1 VSAGGEALRVGLVGA
16 GSIAAVHLPAWRELG
31 ADVVVHSHRGA
42 AELAAAGAEVAETFD
57 EVLAT
62 CDVVDVCTPTPAHR
76 SYAEAALEAG
86 RHVVAEKP
94 LARTHDDAAHLA
106 TRAAGGPAQLYP
118 AHVVRFFP
126 QYERLAAAV
135 ATGHVGRP
143 AVLRFTRTGAYP
155 RWADWFA
162 DPAQS
167 GGVVMDLMVHDLDIA
182 RWVGGDVTEVY
193 ATLAT
198 GTADDGGEVTTAHAV
213 LTHAGGAVSHVRG
226 VWGPPT
232 TTFATSFHVAGED
245 GVLEWRSTDP
255 GALRLDLGG
264 GPAGGERRPATDLFE
279 SPYLTE
285 LREFAAAFAGGPEP
299 RVSAADGVV
308 AVDLALAA
316 IESIGTGE
324 PVPFT
329 TWQVGA

>member
-1 VSAGGEALRVGLVGA
+1 M
-16 GSIAAVHLPAWRELG
+16 AAVHLPAWRELG
-31 ADVVVHSHRGA
+31 ADVLVHSHRGA
-42 AELAAAGAEVAETFD
+42 EELSAASGGAVAPSFEQLLAA
-57 EVLAT
+57 
-62 CDVVDVCTPTPAHR
+62 CDVIDVCTPTPAHR
-76 SYAEAALEAG
+76 AYAEAALAAG
-86 RHVVAEKP
+86 RHVVVEKP
-94 LARTHDDAAHLA
+94 LARTHDDAARLA
-106 TRAAGGPAQLYP
+106 TLAAAGPSRLYP
-118 AHVVRFFP
+118 AHVVRYFP

-155 RWADWFA
+155 RWAGWFA

-182 RWVGGDVTEVY
+182 RWVAGDVTDVY

-198 GTADDGGEVTTAHAV
+198 GPADDGGEVATAHAV

-232 TTFATSFHVAGED
+232 TSFATSFHVAGED
-245 GVLEWRSTDP
+245 GVLEWRSTDL
-255 GALRLDLGG
+255 GSLRLDLGAPPG
-264 GPAGGERRPATDLFE
+264 GGERRPATDLFE
-279 SPYLTE
+279 SPYLAE
-285 LREFAAAFAGGPEP
+285 LREFAAAFTGGPEP

-316 IESIGTGE
+316 IESIATGE

-329 TWQVGA
+329 TWRVGA

>member
-1 VSAGGEALRVGLVGA
+1 VTSLKVGLVGA
-16 GSIAAVHLPAWRELG
+16 GSIATAHLPAWLELG
-31 ADVVVHSHRGA
+31 ADVRIHSHH
-42 AELAAAGAEVAETFD
+42 GAEELTATFGGTVAPTFD
-57 EVLAT
+57 ELLAT

-76 SYAEAALEAG
+76 GYAEVALGAG
-86 RHVVAEKP
+86 LHVVAEKP

-106 TRAAGGPAQLYP
+106 TLAAAGPAQLYP
-118 AHVVRFFP
+118 AHVVRYFP
-126 QYERLAAAV
+126 QYERLASAV

-162 DPAQS
+162 DPAKS

-182 RWVGGDVTEVY
+182 CWVAGDVTEVY

-198 GTADDGGEVTTAHAV
+198 GRADDGGEVATAHAV
-213 LTHAGGAVSHVRG
+213 LTHASGAVSHVRG

-255 GALRLDLGG
+255 GALRLDLAEAPG
-264 GPAGGERRPATDLFE
+264 GGERRPATDLFE

-316 IESIGTGE
+316 IESIATGE

-329 TWQVGA
+329 TWQVAR